1 MEKRR
6 INVRAVIW
14 RDGKILAVKH
24 RNEDDTPTDH
34 WALPGGGLDPMESLA
49 DAVAREVLEEL
60 GVVANVGRLIAGQ
73 QFTSNRTDFDE
84 ELELFFQVDY
94 SSEFESI
101 DLTNTSHGV
110 DELAGV
116 AFIDPKK
123 EFVLPEFLQ
132 VLDVAGVIDGNAPVV
147 VENYL

>member
-24 RNEDDTPTDH
+24 RNEDGTPTDH